1 MLKNKII
8 AVDICNT
15 LADVISELNARLG
28 VSPTPDVY
36 FHPGIKDRDYFKK
49 NLDVFLDA
57 KVLGN
62 SNVVIS
68 ELAKYN
74 KIVYI
79 TARPKESELV
89 TRIWLKK
96 NGFPKGELHFTN
108 DKPSIASKLGVD
120 MAFEDAPHEI
130 DNYRNNTNVE
140 VLVKKQP
147 YNLGYENLFDWCD
160 FSFVEQVQADK
171 KN

>member
-1 MLKNKII
+1 MIRNRVI

-15 LADVISELNARLG
+15 LADVVAELNARLG

-36 FHPGIKDRDYFKK
+36 FHPGIKDRDYFKN

-57 KVLGN
+57 KVLGI
-62 SNVVIS
+62 SNLVIS

-89 TRIWLKK
+89 TRIWLKR
-96 NGFPKGELHFTN
+96 NGFPKGELYFSN
-108 DKPSIASKLGVD
+108 DKPGIASKLGVD

-130 DNYRNNTNVE
+130 DNYRNNTKVE

-147 YNLGYENLFDWCD
+147 YNLGYENLFEW
-160 FSFVEQVQADK
+160 ENLMPMTQVSADK
-171 KN
+171 K